1 MKLYTFEKI
10 AGIQPSKGYLR
21 NPKYQFE
28 KIAAVATPY
37 TTKVSKPSNKSNPT
51 DMLPS
56 NPQQPSIT
64 FGAGGSPMEGFLYP
78 ESPAAMAYRQKLD
91 NRTQSQA
98 IANARANIIG
108 RATTQPVARKP
119 NITRF
124 EDLPQSSMKDKAF
137 AYMDTLD
144 QQGGSTSQ
152 GIRMPGFGNN
162 NSFPSMYRPYVQ
174 PWQQQAPPLPQ
185 QPAPQSNFDL
195 LASQP
200 NPTNNIE
207 IADSRIR
214 NQGLLGQQRMDA
226 RNDALIRQQEQER
239 ARQQQALKQ
248 WGSLSQ
254 NQVNTYAPYVNT
266 RTYTDKPLSVA
277 EWNALPQAVR
287 TQAIRNKVEAERQR
301 KAESMTYTGGMENG
315 KPKDQEAY
323 NRAQNNYNNTYAAIE
338 STIRTPSQVAR
349 WRANGFSDTQIDA
362 YVKQQVDAAMERRYG
377 SRVPTP
383 ADPKNNPNMVVHAV
397 NPQTGYSALTD
408 TKLSDGS
415 PAPQPQAP
423 KEPQVKWS
431 PVTPPSPRPSDIAAT
446 PKVQGKSILESKPTP
461 APKPAPAPAPAQQE
475 IKWTPVSEATSF

>member
-1 MKLYTFEKI
+1 MKLYKFEKI

-91 NRTQSQA
+91 NRAQSQA

-214 NQGLLGQQRMDA
+214 NQGLLGQQRMAA
-226 RNDALIRQQEQER
+226 RDDALIAQQAQER
-239 ARQQQALKQ
+239 ARNQQALQQ
-248 WGSLSQ
+248 WGNLSRKELEGMGFNNPQDWYSKTPEQRREWFKQRQDNRLANTRQNLQGQWHSAQGNMTDMEGYQRYADTQKKLWGDRWRSRGKTDEEIDKYLQTSYKNKLNNMGVDTSPRTYAVMTPLSQ
-254 NQVNTYAPYVNT
+254 KHVI
-266 RTYTDKPLSVA
+266 
-277 EWNALPQAVR
+277 PQ
-287 TQAIRNKVEAERQR
+287 NKVEREL
-301 KAESMTYTGGMENG
+301 
-315 KPKDQEAY
+315 
-323 NRAQNNYNNTYAAIE
+323 
-338 STIRTPSQVAR
+338 
-349 WRANGFSDTQIDA
+349 
-362 YVKQQVDAAMERRYG
+362 
-377 SRVPTP
+377 PTP
-383 ADPKNNPNMVVHAV
+383 ETPRDIMGPFDVVS
-397 NPQTGYSALTD
+397 QTGKKIAPKVMPIVNGIIGGIRGGID
-408 TKLSDGS
+408 KIKGNK
-415 PAPQPQAP
+415 PQPQ
-423 KEPQVKWS
+423 V
-431 PVTPPSPRPSDIAAT
+431 PPAQP
-446 PKVQGKSILESKPTP
+446 SKPVPITGDP
-461 APKPAPAPAPAQQE
+461 YNPPGSNPNE
-475 IKWTPVSEATSF
+475 EAASGHNHPHFFPDGT